1 MGRAALQASFKR
13 LLQTLPSPPERRMML
28 LPELEIVFT
37 FTALDVAVNL
47 IGLLVCVGLIAW
59 IIKDR

>member
-1 MGRAALQASFKR
+1 MI
-13 LLQTLPSPPERRMML
+13 

-47 IGLLVCVGLIAW
+47 VGLLVCVGLAAW